1 MVESDQTSE
10 SGPCVL
16 AVVHVVVADMPD
28 KGAYG
33 CIDQNGDPVVY
44 ADRAVAEGDA
54 EARENAYKVFSAAV
68 ASAVAATTTKLAP
81 VT

>member
-10 SGPCVL
+10 SEPCVL
-16 AVVHVVVADMPD
+16 AVVHVVVADIPD

-44 ADRAVAEGDA
+44 ADRTAAQGDP
-54 EARENAYKVFSAAV
+54 EARENAYRVFSAAV
-68 ASAVAATTTKLAP
+68 ASAVAATTTNFAP